1 MKTSFNPSNFN
12 FKISTDDDRS
22 IVYRTYPVDKYIIG
36 SYEIRRFHN
45 SNEWE
50 ILEIG
55 RKNEKD
61 FLMTLYIGE
70 IPNDEWGFQLLKN
83 MNLLLPVIKS
93 ELKIEEIFSELK

>member
-45 SNEWE
+45 SNE
-50 ILEIG
+50 
-55 RKNEKD
+55 
-61 FLMTLYIGE
+61 
-70 IPNDEWGFQLLKN
+70 
-83 MNLLLPVIKS
+83 
-93 ELKIEEIFSELK
+93 